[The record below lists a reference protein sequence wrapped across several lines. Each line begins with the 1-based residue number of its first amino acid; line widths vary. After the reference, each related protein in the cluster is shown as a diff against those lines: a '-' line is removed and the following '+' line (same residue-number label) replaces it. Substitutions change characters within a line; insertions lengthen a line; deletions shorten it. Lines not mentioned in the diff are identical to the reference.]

1 MMSNIRLYKLN
12 HATYLCQYHIVW
24 TTRYRGKILADKYIK
39 LEMKRIFKLIS
50 KWKGFI
56 IIKWHVG
63 DEHIHLYISI
73 PPKHSVSYAIGILK
87 GKSSSWIKK
96 KNKKMFPKGSL
107 WSRGY
112 FVSTI
117 GLNEFALRKYIENQ
131 EKYKVEMQ
139 KLPFI
144 DQT

>member
-1 MMSNIRLYKLN
+1 MRNIRLYKLN

-24 TTRYRGKILADKYIK
+24 TNRYRGKILADKYIK

-50 KWKGFI
+50 KWKNFQI
-56 IIKWHVG
+56 ISWHIG
-63 DEHIHLYISI
+63 DEHIHLYISV
-73 PPKHSVSYAIGILK
+73 PPKHPVSYAIAILK
-87 GKSSSWIKK
+87 GKISGWIKK

-117 GLNEFALRKYIENQ
+117 GINEFAIKKYIENR
-131 EKYKVEMQ
+131 EKYKINMPQ
-139 KLPFI
+139 LPFI